1 MFALQHVLRW
11 WGPKPGGW
19 KVSVQ
24 NIRFGLLM
32 TCVLDL
38 LQPAIFEPSLALIGR
53 SSNFLCKMPVG
64 LVYPSR
70 NPVKSGAW
78 FNQYIYMYIHM
89 YVYIYIYVYIHI
101 YIYVYTYI
109 CIYICI
115 YIYVCIHIYIC
126 IYIYIYVICIYRI
139 TYMGLNDNPKI
150 TCKIRWPRTD

>member
-89 YVYIYIYVYIHI
+89 YVYIYIYI
-101 YIYVYTYI
+101 
-109 CIYICI
+109 
-115 YIYVCIHIYIC
+115 CIHIYM
-126 IYIYIYVICIYRI
+126 YMYIYV
-139 TYMGLNDNPKI
+139 
-150 TCKIRWPRTD
+150 